1 MGKRGKRRRAEEKK
15 QLREAEAK
23 LGRKYKYKVYA
34 RGATG
39 ELVTPKMS
47 KAEHRRRWIEAVE
60 RRLAFEIEI
69 IERVAKQAH
78 DDICAVEDARVFA
91 DLRSIAGGEPA
102 SP

>member
-1 MGKRGKRRRAEEKK
+1 MGKRGKRRRAADKK
-15 QLREAEAK
+15 RLREAEAR

-47 KAEHRRRWIEAVE
+47 KAEHRRRWIEAAE

-69 IERVAKQAH
+69 IEQMAKQAH
-78 DDICAVEDARVFA
+78 DDICAFEDARVFA
-91 DLRSIAGGEPA
+91 DLREAAAP
-102 SP
+102 